1 MASSQLCVIKVS
13 SELPVTPTPLTSG
26 VNVIKPFMA
35 VSSDKD
41 YTWTVSYRSSPL
53 DIDIDY
59 VSIN

>member
-1 MASSQLCVIKVS
+1 MALLQLCVIKVS

-26 VNVIKPFMA
+26 ANDIKPFMS
-35 VSSDKD
+35 VSCDKD
-41 YTWTVSYRSSPL
+41 YSWTVSYRSSLL